1 MRARKIGSAAL
12 MSLVTISIVG
22 CAAPAK
28 RTSNDG
34 SNDRKTTKR
43 TTTPRVVFTAD
54 NNPTTN
60 AGRGAP
66 SVDDHFRQAAWIF
79 MDGKGGE
86 FIDNEGKPQIE
97 WVITDA
103 VSRTPS
109 FRVETFEPLVGAPKD
124 FNCLLRSLDD
134 NDGPDIYY
142 GIQAAPGTFE
152 VGKEYSLLNPGEG
165 FVIRNG
171 FTRDEVSRIDPLPP
185 GRYMITG
192 GIGAPTSDKRVLAVS
207 HFTVVEN

>member
-1 MRARKIGSAAL
+1 MRTYKIGSVAVL
-12 MSLVTISIVG
+12 SIVTMSFVG
-22 CAAPAK
+22 CSTP
-28 RTSNDG
+28 D
-34 SNDRKTTKR
+34 KR
-43 TTTPRVVFTAD
+43 TTNDGTTNRRTATPRAIFTAD

-86 FIDNEGKPQIE
+86 FVENDGKPQIE
-97 WVITDA
+97 WVIGEP
-103 VSRTPS
+103 VGRTPT
-109 FRVETFEPLVGAPKD
+109 FRVETFEPLVGDPKD

-134 NDGPDIYY
+134 NGGPDVYY
-142 GIQAAPGTFE
+142 GIQAAAGTFE
-152 VGKEYSLLNPGEG
+152 VGKDYSLLNPGDG

-192 GIGAPTSDKRVLAVS
+192 GIGAQASDKRVLAIS
-207 HFTVVEN
+207 HFTVEEK

>member
-1 MRARKIGSAAL
+1 MRTYMTGSVTVL
-12 MSLVTISIVG
+12 SLATITVVG
-22 CAAPAK
+22 CSTPDK
-28 RTSNDG
+28 RTASDG
-34 SNDRKTTKR
+34 TTKPR
-43 TTTPRVVFTAD
+43 HATPRVIFTAD

-79 MDGKGGE
+79 LDGTGGKFVE
-86 FIDNEGKPQIE
+86 NDGKPQIE
-97 WVITDA
+97 WVISEP
-103 VSRTPS
+103 VGRTPT
-109 FRVETFEPLVGAPKD
+109 FRVEAFEPLVGHPKD

-134 NDGPDIYY
+134 NGGPDVYY

-152 VGKEYSLLNPGEG
+152 VGKDYSLLNPGEG

-207 HFTVVEN
+207 HFTVEEE